1 MASDR
6 RVVPSIQRS
15 MWGRQCTRMP
25 PEASTIIDLGKA
37 PSLPEPMASKHYTD
51 RSGVPSLDG
60 MEMQARRSL
69 PTPTLCGD
77 WNRRG
82 ASPTSG
88 DGLSAVG
95 GPSIRLREWMMGLPR
110 DWLAVEESELE
121 KLRATLSSSRARKPS
136 ATPSRKR
143 AR

>member
-1 MASDR
+1 MAARHSR
-6 RVVPSIQRS
+6 A
-15 MWGRQCTRMP
+15 G
-25 PEASTIIDLGKA
+25 G
-37 PSLPEPMASKHYTD
+37 EPTL
-51 RSGVPSLDG
+51 RG
-60 MEMQARRSL
+60 MEEKRRSL

-110 DWLAVEESELE
+110 DWLAVDENGLAA
-121 KLRATLSSSRARKPS
+121 LREPLSSSRARKPS
-136 ATPSRKR
+136 GTRSGKR